1 MVLVLSDPGCRM
13 MRVWTMEEEEEEEK
27 EEATKKLEKT
37 WHRKN
42 RRKNQESKRVEYRKK
57 GNIEEEE
64 EEEEERRIHEMPHK
78 TLQVMRH
85 CLQSAWYFCEFRNQI
100 FQQKYSP

>member
-13 MRVWTMEEEEEEEK
+13 MRVWTMEEEE
-27 EEATKKLEKT
+27 ATKKLEKT

-42 RRKNQESKRVEYRKK
+42 MRKNHESKGVEYRKR

-64 EEEEERRIHEMPHK
+64 KEEKKK
-78 TLQVMRH
+78 T
-85 CLQSAWYFCEFRNQI
+85 N
-100 FQQKYSP
+100 P